1 MYAAEVRRREMW
13 PEDMAAWTWQGGRGL
28 LLPPENVVERETEI
42 GAAYVRAMD
51 ALDACYTRL
60 DPICS
65 RTLSCRARPDR
76 GCAGNQLKAARRGWS
91 KKSKTNDAGAPEGDA
106 QASLLSIIRR
116 PPETK

>member
-1 MYAAEVRRREMW
+1 V
-13 PEDMAAWTWQGGRGL
+13 
-28 LLPPENVVERETEI
+28 PPENVVERETEI

-65 RTLSCRARPDR
+65 RTLSFRARTDR
-76 GCAGNQLKAARRGWS
+76 GCAGNQLNEERRRCC

-106 QASLLSIIRR
+106 QASIEHHT
-116 PPETK
+116 PAPETK